1 MMAGRLEVRDLSK
14 SFGGLIVASNIN
26 LTLEEGARTA
36 LIGPNGAG
44 KTTLINLVSGALGP
58 SAGAILLDGRPI
70 SSLSQARRVRAGVV
84 RTFQINRLFKDMT
97 VGDNLRIALL
107 QKNRMHLR
115 LWRDRKADETL
126 ARQAE
131 EILAALGLQPR
142 IGHLVRHLAY
152 GEQRLLEIA
161 LALALEPRVLL
172 LDEPAAGVPK
182 TESGVIVDVIARLP
196 PHLAILLIEHDM
208 DLVFRFARRIVVLAS
223 GAIVMTGSPQEVA
236 ADARVRRLYLG
247 RKGEGALGGH

>member
-1 MMAGRLEVRDLSK
+1 MVDRLEIRDVSK

-44 KTTLINLVSGALGP
+44 KTTLVNLISGSLSP
-58 SAGAILLDGRPI
+58 SAGSILLDGKAI
-70 SSLSQARRVRAGVV
+70 ASLSHARRVRAGIV

-107 QKNRMHLR
+107 QKHRMNLR
-115 LWRDRKADETL
+115 LWRDTNADETL
-126 ARQAE
+126 EREAE
-131 EILAALGLQPR
+131 ECLSSLGLQSR
-142 IGHLVRHLAY
+142 IGYLVRSLAY

-161 LALALEPRVLL
+161 LALALKPRVLL

-182 TESGVIVDVIARLP
+182 TESSVIVDVIARLP
-196 PHLAILLIEHDM
+196 ADLAILLIEHDM

-223 GAIVMTGSPQEVA
+223 GAVVMTGEPHEVA
-236 ADARVRRLYLG
+236 ADARVRQLYLG
-247 RKGEGALGGH
+247 RKRETSRDGH

>member
-1 MMAGRLEVRDLSK
+1 MVERLEIRDVSK

-44 KTTLINLVSGALGP
+44 KTTLVNLISGSLSP
-58 SAGAILLDGRPI
+58 SAGSIILDGKAI
-70 SSLSQARRVRAGVV
+70 AGLSHARRVRAGIV

-107 QKNRMHLR
+107 QKHRMNLR
-115 LWRDRKADETL
+115 LWRDRS
-126 ARQAE
+126 AE
-131 EILAALGLQPR
+131 EIFEREAEESLSSLGLQSR
-142 IGHLVRHLAY
+142 TGHLVRSLAY

-161 LALALEPRVLL
+161 LALALKPRVLL

-182 TESGVIVDVIARLP
+182 TESSVIVDVIARLP
-196 PHLAILLIEHDM
+196 SDLAILLIEHDM

-223 GAIVMTGSPQEVA
+223 GAVVMTGEPQEVA
-236 ADARVRRLYLG
+236 ADARVRQLYLG
-247 RKGEGALGGH
+247 RKRETSRDGH